1 MAEDEAHNPP
11 TAAEDHP
18 RRSQGNDHNGS
29 AEDRDWTAE
38 DRDRTAD
45 DRDKLSQAHDVV
57 AESRDTAADARDR
70 RAERRDKAVTGLGS
84 EAGSDSAGARVDRAG
99 GAIDRSR
106 AAGDRTAAS
115 GDRTAASGDRTAA
128 SRDRARSAQD
138 RATASIDELTGAHRR
153 DAGMVELAREMAR
166 AKRTKKAL
174 VLAFVDVDRLK
185 ATNDSFGHGAGDQ
198 LLCRVVHTMR
208 AHLRSYDLITRVGG
222 DEFICALPDLT
233 TAQAVER
240 FLIVNAELAAASP
253 HASITAGVTELQAED
268 SLEGLIARADAA
280 LRAQRQQRSTAQ
292 A

>member
-1 MAEDEAHNPP
+1 
-11 TAAEDHP
+11 
-18 RRSQGNDHNGS
+18 
-29 AEDRDWTAE
+29 
-38 DRDRTAD
+38 
-45 DRDKLSQAHDVV
+45 
-57 AESRDTAADARDR
+57 
-70 RAERRDKAVTGLGS
+70 
-84 EAGSDSAGARVDRAG
+84 
-99 GAIDRSR
+99 
-106 AAGDRTAAS
+106 
-115 GDRTAASGDRTAA
+115 
-128 SRDRARSAQD
+128 
-138 RATASIDELTGAHRR
+138 
-153 DAGMVELAREMAR
+153 MVELAREMAR